1 MRVDDD
7 IQILIHKHYDLFPH
21 AVSGVVG
28 FAKSG

>member
-7 IQILIHKHYDLFPH
+7 IQILIHQHYDQFPH
-21 AVSGVVG
+21 VASGVVG